1 MTKKCFLFHLESSF
15 HSQDFLDFFLDFL
28 VMQKNDLI
36 RKIKLISKFIKS
48 QLGKQSIAVNI
59 LPNIS
64 AHKGN
69 RTIKF
74 GQLIEYNIE
83 IFFFEQSY
91 TKKVEK
97 LLPDSFLENQ
107 NLAYLYISGLK
118 FYKFCF
124 YCMSKLRGIEMY

>member
-1 MTKKCFLFHLESSF
+1 
-15 HSQDFLDFFLDFL
+15 
-28 VMQKNDLI
+28 MQKNDLI
-36 RKIKLISKFIKS
+36 RKTKLISKFIKS

-69 RTIKF
+69 QTIKF

-83 IFFFEQSY
+83 IIFLWKIMQ
-91 TKKVEK
+91 KKVEK

-107 NLAYLYISGLK
+107 N
-118 FYKFCF
+118 
-124 YCMSKLRGIEMY
+124 